1 MHTSDGWVEYD
12 AHMKIQLD
20 SCRELL
26 GFHAS
31 AIIKHFA
38 LDALQLKEDDESIRD
53 FVEEIIARGLNSLD
67 EERNYNG

>member
-1 MHTSDGWVEYD
+1 MHTSDGWIEYD
-12 AHMKIQLD
+12 EHMKQLD
-20 SCRELL
+20 SYRELL

-38 LDALQLKEDDESIRD
+38 LDALQLKEDDEPIRD

-67 EERNYNG
+67 EERNYHG